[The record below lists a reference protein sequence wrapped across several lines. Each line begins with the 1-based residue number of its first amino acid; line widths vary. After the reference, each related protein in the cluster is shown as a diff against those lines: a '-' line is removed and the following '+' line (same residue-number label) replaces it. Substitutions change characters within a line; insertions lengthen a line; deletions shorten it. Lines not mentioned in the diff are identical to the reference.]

1 MKIKKSQ
8 LINFIRQQLKEM
20 AYAGRFKPRYDP
32 KERRTAW
39 GDLYQS
45 GASDL
50 LDYGTGDGQK
60 KHNFDNVK
68 KYAMSKT
75 FERLAKKHF
84 ANIPWNIWIA
94 PLIGTYEKI
103 TDYSDDDRA
112 ILEPLKPN
120 GVNILKEIGYEIPE
134 NFGDNDVV
142 ILYSS
147 SVLEKDFIATP
158 WMIFHAMFDNENTEV
173 FSETFARV
181 IKNQLI
187 QGWAR
192 ENTRAPENIEILTA
206 NLKGNFWYN
215 WRHALT
221 MRSARTGV
229 IGVEADAFAE
239 IMCQELLTKSGFT
252 INDNGA
258 KKEYI
263 EALYNLKPII
273 KKCAD
278 EFRSNIR
285 GKLIIVGVN

>member
-8 LINFIRQQLKEM
+8 LRNFIRQQLKEM
-20 AYAGRFKPRYDP
+20 AYAGRFEPRYDP

-39 GDLYQS
+39 GALPQS
-45 GASDL
+45 GVSDL
-50 LDYGTGDGQK
+50 FDYGTGDDQK

-75 FERLAKKHF
+75 FERLAKNHF

-103 TDYSDDDRA
+103 TDSADEDRA

-173 FSETFARV
+173 FSETFTHV
-181 IKNQLI
+181 IRHQLM
-187 QGWAR
+187 QGWSR
-192 ENTRAPENIEILTA
+192 DNTSAPENIAILSDDY
-206 NLKGNFWYN
+206 KGNFWYN

-229 IGVEADAFAE
+229 IRVESDAFAE

-278 EFRSNIR
+278 EFRANIR